1 MDTFRIGLIGAGSI
15 GARHIKAID
24 EVAHIELVAIA
35 DPSPAASSLA
45 AARGIPVFVDA
56 DSMLSGADIEAVI
69 IATPTE
75 RHHADVMTAL
85 KHRKTVLV
93 EKPIT
98 ATMAE
103 ADEVTRYAAAQGCK
117 VLVGHQRRY
126 YPCARTAQEIIRS
139 GRIGSL
145 MAVSGQW
152 TTRKDDEYYAPE
164 WRRDIKAGPLLTT
177 LIHEIDILRFIC
189 GDITSVS
196 AEITHHD
203 QQFAKEDAVAISLKF
218 ANQAVGSFLLSDRTP
233 TPWTWEMAL
242 GENAKFPK
250 TGMNAIRF
258 LGTRGALEFPNLV
271 LWQHSEENGNW
282 HHEIRPEVIETPFID
297 AYIAQCEHLC
307 AVARGLQEPII
318 DALNGSRSL
327 DATLAAA
334 RAAGDGTRVTLSQGG
349 TQQDGHS

>member
-1 MDTFRIGLIGAGSI
+1 M
-15 GARHIKAID
+15 
-24 EVAHIELVAIA
+24 
-35 DPSPAASSLA
+35 
-45 AARGIPVFVDA
+45 
-56 DSMLSGADIEAVI
+56 
-69 IATPTE
+69 
-75 RHHADVMTAL
+75 MTAL
-85 KHRKTVLV
+85 EHRKTVLV

-126 YPCARTAQEIIRS
+126 YPCARTAREIIRS

-152 TTRKDDEYYAPE
+152 TTRKDDEYYAPA
-164 WRRDIKAGPLLTT
+164 WRRDIKAGPILTN
-177 LIHEIDILRFIC
+177 LIHEIDILRYIC

-218 ANQAVGSFLLSDRTP
+218 ANHAVGSFLLSDRTP
-233 TPWTWEMAL
+233 SPWTWEMAL

-271 LWQHSEENGNW
+271 LWRHDEEAGNW
-282 HHEIRPEVIETPFID
+282 HHEITPEVIETPFID

-307 AVARGLQEPII
+307 AVARGFEEPII

-334 RAAGDGTRVTLSQGG
+334 RAANTGARISL
-349 TQQDGHS
+349 

>member
-1 MDTFRIGLIGAGSI
+1 MDMFRIGLIGAGSI
-15 GARHIKAID
+15 GVRHIKAID

-56 DSMLSGADIEAVI
+56 DSMLSGADIQAVI

-75 RHHADVMTAL
+75 RHHADMMTAL
-85 KHRKTVLV
+85 EHRKTVLV

-126 YPCARTAQEIIRS
+126 YPCARTAREIIRS

-164 WRRDIKAGPLLTT
+164 WRRDIKAGPILTN
-177 LIHEIDILRFIC
+177 LIHEIDILRYIC

-218 ANQAVGSFLLSDRTP
+218 ANHAVGSFLLSDRTP
-233 TPWTWEMAL
+233 SPWTWEMAL

-271 LWQHSEENGNW
+271 LWRHDEEAGNW
-282 HHEIRPEVIETPFID
+282 HHEITPEVIETPFID

>member
-1 MDTFRIGLIGAGSI
+1 MDVFRVGLIGAGSI

-24 EVAHIELVAIA
+24 AVAHIDLAAVA
-35 DPSPAASSLA
+35 DPSPEVAALGVS
-45 AARGIPVFVDA
+45 RGVPVFADA
-56 DSMLSGADIEAVI
+56 DSLLANTDVEAVI

-85 KHRKTVLV
+85 GHRKTVLV

-98 ATMAE
+98 ATMEE
-103 ADEVTRYAAAQGCK
+103 AAEVTRYAADQGCK

-126 YPCARTAQEIIRS
+126 YPCATMAREIIQS
-139 GRIGSL
+139 GRIGTL
-145 MAVSGQW
+145 MAVTGQW
-152 TTRKDDEYYAPE
+152 TTRKDDDYYAPQ
-164 WRRDIKAGPLLTT
+164 WRRDIKAGPILTN
-177 LIHEIDILRFIC
+177 LIHEIDLLRFIC

-196 AEITHHD
+196 AEVTHHD

-233 TPWTWEMAL
+233 SPWTWEMAL

-250 TGMNAIRF
+250 AGMNAIRF
-258 LGTRGALEFPNLV
+258 LGTEGALEFPNLV
-271 LWQHSEENGNW
+271 LWRHDREDGNW
-282 HHEIRPEVIETPFID
+282 HHEIRPERIETPFID
-297 AYIAQCEHLC
+297 AYVAQCKHLC
-307 AVARGLQEPII
+307 AVARGLEDPVI

-334 RAAGDGTRVTLSQGG
+334 RAATVGARITLL
-349 TQQDGHS
+349 

>member
-1 MDTFRIGLIGAGSI
+1 MDMFRIGLVGAGSI
-15 GARHIKAID
+15 GARHNKAID
-24 EVAHIELVAIA
+24 ELAHIDLVAIA
-35 DPSPAASSLA
+35 DLSPAVAQLGT
-45 AARGIPVFVDA
+45 ARNIPVFADA
-56 DSMLSGADIEAVI
+56 DSMLSAVDVEAVI
-69 IATPTE
+69 ISTPTE

-98 ATMAE
+98 ATMTE
-103 ADEVTRYAAAQGCK
+103 ADELTRYAAAQGCK

-126 YPCARTAQEIIRS
+126 YPCARTAREIIQS
-139 GRIGSL
+139 GRIGRL

-164 WRRDIKAGPLLTT
+164 WRRDNKAGPILTN

-203 QQFAKEDAVAISLKF
+203 QQFEKEDAVAISLKF

-233 TPWTWEMAL
+233 SPWTWEMAL

-271 LWQHSEENGNW
+271 LWRHDQDTGDW

-307 AVARGLQEPII
+307 AVARGLEDPII

-334 RAAGDGTRVTLSQGG
+334 RAATDGTRITLSQGG
-349 TQQDGHS
+349 DQQDGLS

>member
-56 DSMLSGADIEAVI
+56 DSMLSGADIQAVI

-75 RHHADVMTAL
+75 RHHADMMTAL
-85 KHRKTVLV
+85 EHRKTVLV

-126 YPCARTAQEIIRS
+126 YPCARTAREIIQS
-139 GRIGSL
+139 GRIGRL

-152 TTRKDDEYYAPE
+152 TTRKDDEYYAPA
-164 WRRDIKAGPLLTT
+164 WRRDIKAGPILTN
-177 LIHEIDILRFIC
+177 LIHEIDILRYIC

-218 ANQAVGSFLLSDRTP
+218 ANHAVGSFLLSDRTP
-233 TPWTWEMAL
+233 SPWTWEMAL

-271 LWQHSEENGNW
+271 LWRHDEEAGNW
-282 HHEIRPEVIETPFID
+282 HHEITPEVIETPFID

-307 AVARGLQEPII
+307 AVARGFEEPII

-334 RAAGDGTRVTLSQGG
+334 RAANTGARISL
-349 TQQDGHS
+349 